1 MAMKKRSLAA
11 AVLAFL
17 AVYPVVAQK
26 TPVHVLAS
34 NGVKAVIDDLKPQ
47 AERAIGRPLT
57 IEFGTSSAVKT
68 RIEGGEAF
76 DVAILTSDVIDD
88 LAKSGKIA
96 AGTRTEIARCG
107 IGIGVRAG
115 STKPDIRTSDAL
127 KKTLLAAKSITYAQD
142 GASRTYIL
150 QMEDKLGIADKMKPK
165 TILEQGSVRSNAR
178 VADGSAE
185 MVLTLVSEILP
196 AKGVELVGPL
206 PENVQ
211 HYVGFEAGIGAN
223 SKNTDDGKALLKF
236 LASSAVAPTLKTKG
250 MEPALRRPIT
260 ASPKL

>member
-1 MAMKKRSLAA
+1 MKKRSVATSAVLLLAA
-11 AVLAFL
+11 VSAA
-17 AVYPVVAQK
+17 AQNAPVR
-26 TPVHVLAS
+26 VLAS

-47 AERAIGRPLT
+47 AERAIGRPLV

-76 DVAILTSDVIDD
+76 DVAILTSEVIDD
-88 LAKSGKIA
+88 LAKAGKIA

-115 STKPDIRTSDAL
+115 AAKPDIRTTDAL
-127 KKTLLAAKSITYAQD
+127 KKALLAAKSITYAQD

-150 QMEDKLGIADKMKPK
+150 QMQDKLGIGDAMKAK
-165 TILEQGSVRSNAR
+165 TILEKGSVGSNAR

-196 AKGVELVGPL
+196 AKGVQLVGPL
-206 PENVQ
+206 PAEVQ
-211 HYVGFEAGIGAN
+211 YYVNFAEGIGPN
-223 SKNTDDGKALLKF
+223 SKNTEAGKALVKF
-236 LASSAVAPTLKTKG
+236 FASPAIAPTLKAKG
-250 MEPALRRPIT
+250 ME
-260 ASPKL
+260 SPR